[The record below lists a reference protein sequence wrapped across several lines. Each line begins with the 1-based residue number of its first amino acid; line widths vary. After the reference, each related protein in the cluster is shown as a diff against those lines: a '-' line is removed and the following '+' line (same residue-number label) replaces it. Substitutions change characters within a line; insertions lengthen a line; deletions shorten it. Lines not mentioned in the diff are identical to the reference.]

1 MARVVLKHLDKTY
14 PNGVHAVRDLN
25 LEIADGE
32 LIVLVGPSGCGK
44 STTLRLIAGLEQPTS
59 GEILIG
65 DRVAND
71 ISPAK
76 RNVAMVFQD
85 YALYPHMTVRQN
97 LAFGLKL
104 RRTKADEIDR
114 RVAVNLLPLSR
125 KYRVRL
131 DRDGDK
137 EVTGRTAVDPVLSFI
152 GQPEPHPS
160 FDAGGNVDGQQP
172 FFVNPLAPLA
182 GLAGLGDDMAAP
194 AAMVAS
200 PADAEESLL
209 QADLA

>member
-1 MARVVLKHLDKTY
+1 MREFGGDVDF
-14 PNGVHAVRDLN
+14 DD
-25 LEIADGE
+25 AD
-32 LIVLVGPSGCGK
+32 
-44 STTLRLIAGLEQPTS
+44 LIAGLPALETGHTGAFDADLFFVLGTGS
-59 GEILIG
+59 DL
-65 DRVAND
+65 DRGRPMERRHFHV
-71 ISPAK
+71 PAE
-76 RNVAMVFQD
+76 RG
-85 YALYPHMTVRQN
+85 R
-97 LAFGLKL
+97 
-104 RRTKADEIDR
+104 DEIDR